1 MKEKRF
7 EKPELI
13 IVQFTDDDIITTSA
27 SVDEYGEGGD
37 LTGSS
42 NPL

>member
-13 IVQFTDDDIITTSA
+13 IVQFTDDDIITTS
-27 SVDEYGEGGD
+27 VDEYGEGGD

>member
-13 IVQFTDDDIITTSA
+13 IVQFTDDDIITTS